1 MNLFFYF
8 IFFTGYFISV
18 YLIYKTIKSRNN
30 IISILFLIVSL
41 FIGLVLFGKRQLIYK
56 SVKMLF
62 KEVKIATQN
71 TNCETTIYSLNVH
84 KDDYTRLHRPL
95 AIKTTNNGY
104 IKNQQILEKFI
115 YNKKIVEIDECEGY
129 YIQYL
134 AHSSK
139 HLTPLAFKRLKELGI
154 LYRSYITIEKEK
166 KSYFVISSM
175 TRDEAQQNE
184 VRVANPRTATKDIS
198 THSFGVSF
206 DIASLKSMG
215 NNCNHCLGA
224 LSKALTKMQKEGKIL
239 ICSESSCIHI
249 TVIH

>member
-1 MNLFFYF
+1 MSLIFYF
-8 IFFTGYFISV
+8 IFFSIYITSTFIIFKLIKSKNKFIS
-18 YLIYKTIKSRNN
+18 
-30 IISILFLIVSL
+30 SL
-41 FIGLVLFGKRQLIYK
+41 FIVISLLIGLLFFAKKERIFKRVK
-56 SVKMLF
+56 SLF
-62 KEVKIATQN
+62 KEVKIATLN

-104 IKNQQILEKFI
+104 IKNQQILNQFLQ
-115 YNKKIVEIDECEGY
+115 NKKIVEIEEGDGY
-129 YIQYL
+129 YIQNL

-139 HLTPLAFKRLKELGI
+139 HLTPLAYKRLKELGT
-154 LYRSYITIEKEK
+154 LYRSFITIEKEK
-166 KSYFVISSM
+166 KSYFIISSM
-175 TRDEAQQNE
+175 TRDESQQNE
-184 VRVANPRTATKDIS
+184 VRVSNPRTATKDLS

-206 DIASLKSMG
+206 DIALLKSMS
-215 NNCNHCLGA
+215 NNCNHCCDA